1 MPSLSD
7 GRGSLVVYV
16 GTRRARPEPAI
27 RSSAVPF
34 PAPLGPDITNSG
46 GRDSNLLFTPYLS
59 LTTRVV
65 ASEEVLQV
73 ATSLDAGHSRPLH
86 RRKAAPLPH
95 HTGGPA
101 QPA

>member
-1 MPSLSD
+1 
-7 GRGSLVVYV
+7 
-16 GTRRARPEPAI
+16 
-27 RSSAVPF
+27 
-34 PAPLGPDITNSG
+34 
-46 GRDSNLLFTPYLS
+46 LLFTPYLS